1 MGYLMEVPVE
11 AGGRLVV
18 EVSED
23 DLPGSL
29 ELAARGP
36 GEVVA
41 RAGQSLEGALDSL
54 RPVVRTVREKLAEM
68 SPDETT
74 VEFGLLIGGETGIV
88 VAKGTAEVH
97 FTVTMSWK
105 GAPAQARDPHAARPR
120 R

>member
-11 AGGRLVV
+11 SGGRLVV
-18 EVSED
+18 EVADD

-41 RAGQSLEGALDSL
+41 RASESLEAALDSL
-54 RPVVRTVREKLAEM
+54 RPVVRTVREKLGEM

-74 VEFGLLIGGETGIV
+74 VEFGLVLGGETGIV

-97 FTVTMSWK
+97 FTVTLSWK
-105 GAPAQARDPHAARPR
+105 GDGAGSGRP
-120 R
+120 